1 VSSAP
6 RALRVSIRTAVW
18 MAEKSISQVRWGHFV
33 KRVHTHV
40 QATSD
45 TGTFQWLLVGVLLT
59 GGHETRHPAIV
70 SNWECMSYQ
79 QDHSL
84 MLGQLDLAT
93 TEGREGDV
101 GDLHL
106 ACWGRHCEYGIRE

>member
-1 VSSAP
+1 MEMHELS
-6 RALRVSIRTAVW
+6 
-18 MAEKSISQVRWGHFV
+18 VRL
-33 KRVHTHV
+33 
-40 QATSD
+40 D
-45 TGTFQWLLVGVLLT
+45 
-59 GGHETRHPAIV
+59 
-70 SNWECMSYQ
+70 
-79 QDHSL
+79 SL